1 MKQTSLVK
9 IIKFFLR
16 VQWTKELP
24 RQGFV
29 TLGFKRN
36 EADSVAAHSFA
47 TAILAYEL
55 AVAHNHEGKKPIV
68 DEDKV
73 LKMALFHDLA
83 ETIVGDVG
91 SFVKYLDKGKFRDIE
106 DKGMEIL
113 VENLINKDE
122 ILSLYKE
129 YSERKTLEARFAKAA
144 DHIDAI
150 AQIQGVP
157 AAKHELEKKTH
168 DILKITKF
176 DWHKKAIEIIASG
189 KIKNIGEIKDTQ

>member
-1 MKQTSLVK
+1 MKASSLSDL
-9 IIKFFLR
+9 IKFFLR

-55 AVAHNHEGKKPIV
+55 AVLHNKEKTKPHV
-68 DEDKV
+68 DENKV

-91 SFVKYLDKGKFRDIE
+91 SFVKYLEKGKFRDIE

-113 VENLINKDE
+113 VTDLVNKKE
-122 ILSLYKE
+122 ILDLYYE
-129 YSERKTLEARFAKAA
+129 YSQRKTLEARFVKAA

-157 AAKHELEKKTH
+157 AAKNQLEKKVH

-176 DWHKKAIEIIASG
+176 PWHKSAIDLIVSG
-189 KIKNIGEIKDTQ
+189 KIKGLGEIKD

>member
-1 MKQTSLVK
+1 MKTSNLTTL
-9 IIKFFLR
+9 IKFFLR

-47 TAILAYEL
+47 TSILAYEL
-55 AVAHNHEGKKPIV
+55 AVLHNKEKNKPRV
-68 DEDKV
+68 DENKV

-91 SFVKYLDKGKFRDIE
+91 SFVKYLEKGKFRDIE

-113 VENLINKDE
+113 VEDLVNRKE
-122 ILSLYKE
+122 ILDLYQE
-129 YSERKTLEARFAKAA
+129 YSQRKTLEARFAKAA

-157 AAKHELEKKTH
+157 AAKQELEQKTH
-168 DILKITKF
+168 DILKITRF
-176 DWHKKAIEIIASG
+176 SWHKKAIDMIV
-189 KIKNIGEIKDTQ
+189 KNKVKGLREIKD

>member
-1 MKQTSLVK
+1 MNPAKLSDL
-9 IIKFFLR
+9 IKFFLR

-55 AVAHNHEGKKPIV
+55 AILHNLENKKNQV
-68 DEDKV
+68 NADRV

-91 SFVKYLDKGKFRDIE
+91 SFVKYLEKGKFRDIE

-113 VENLINKDE
+113 VKDLINRNE
-122 ILSLYKE
+122 ILELYSE
-129 YSERKTLEARFAKAA
+129 YSQRKTLEARLAKAA

-157 AAKHELEKKTH
+157 AAKHQLEKKTH

-176 DWHKKAIEIIASG
+176 PWHKKAIDLITSG
-189 KIKNIGEIKDTQ
+189 KIKGITEIKD

>member
-1 MKQTSLVK
+1 MKTNNLTSL
-9 IIKFFLR
+9 IKFFLR
-16 VQWTKELP
+16 IQWTKELP

-55 AVAHNHEGKKPIV
+55 AILHNKENKKPRV
-68 DEDKV
+68 DENKV

-91 SFVKYLDKGKFRDIE
+91 SFVKYLEKGKFRDIE

-113 VENLINKDE
+113 VEDLVNKEE

-129 YSERKTLEARFAKAA
+129 YSERKSLEARFAKAA

-168 DILKITKF
+168 DILKITRF
-176 DWHKKAIEIIASG
+176 PWHQKAITLITSG
-189 KIKNIGEIKDTQ
+189 KIKGIGEIKDQK

>member
-1 MKQTSLVK
+1 MKKNSLSNL
-9 IIKFFLR
+9 IKFFLR
-16 VQWTKELP
+16 IQWTKELP
-24 RQGFV
+24 RQGFL

-47 TAILAYEL
+47 TAVLAYEL
-55 AVAHNHEGKKPIV
+55 AVLHNKENKTPKV
-68 DEDKV
+68 NADKV

-91 SFVKYLDKGKFRDIE
+91 SFVKYLEHGKFRDIE

-113 VENLINKDE
+113 VEDLVNKEE
-122 ILSLYKE
+122 IISLYQE
-129 YSERKTLEARFAKAA
+129 YSQRKTLEARFAKAA

-157 AAKHELEKKTH
+157 AAKDELEKKTH
-168 DILKITKF
+168 EILKITKF
-176 DWHKKAIEIIASG
+176 PWHQKAIDLITSG
-189 KIKNIGEIKDTQ
+189 KIKGIREIKD